1 MTQRSCQNAEQSM
14 KLALEACQ
22 QYARKAQSVIENSDD
37 AFLGQ
42 HFTNGNNVTRALV
55 AGRFNNTPI
64 GDPETD
70 DLAIGVPGEEIE
82 VVLEGAVNVLFGS
95 VDGITADGSLF
106 LHESLLPGGSAESSA
121 FGARLAA
128 GRINEGA
135 GTRDSLIIGAP
146 FASEYGITA
155 AGRVWVLP
163 SVGGHVSQDRADSR
177 WLTPQYAAWPAG
189 TADGF
194 GTQLAVGDFNGD
206 GYNDLAVGIPN
217 SDATDTNAG
226 IVQVIYQS
234 VFLFVDGFDG

>member
-1 MTQRSCQNAEQSM
+1 
-14 KLALEACQ
+14 
-22 QYARKAQSVIENSDD
+22 
-37 AFLGQ
+37 
-42 HFTNGNNVTRALV
+42 
-55 AGRFNNTPI
+55 
-64 GDPETD
+64 
-70 DLAIGVPGEEIE
+70 VPGESFD
-82 VVLEGAVNVLFGS
+82 VALEGAVHVLFGS
-95 VDGITADGSLF
+95 VDGITSDGSLF
-106 LHESLLPGGSAESSA
+106 LHESLLPGGSAQTSA

-146 FASEYGITA
+146 FASVYGIAA
-155 AGRVWVLP
+155 AGRVWMLP
-163 SVGGHVSQDRADSR
+163 SVGGRLSQDLADAR

-189 TADGF
+189 SADGF

-234 VFLFVDGFDG
+234 MFLFVDGFDG